1 MLSGD
6 EIIKEVENG
15 NIIIK
20 PFDKKLVNPNSY
32 NMTLSDELLMY
43 TDDILDCAKENST
56 KVIKI
61 PEDGLILAPG
71 TLYIAK
77 TNEITKT
84 DKYVPSISGRSSIG
98 RIGLTVHTCAGLGTV
113 GYEGSWSLG
122 ITCVRPTKI
131 YPNMELC
138 QIYFFPIE
146 GKINKKYMG
155 RYQNKEDITPS
166 KSYEDFKNLKRA

>member
-1 MLSGD
+1 MLTGD

-20 PFDKKLVNPNSY
+20 PFNKILANPNSY
-32 NMTLSDELLMY
+32 NMTLSDELLVY
-43 TDDILDCAKENST
+43 TDDVLDCAKINNT
-56 KVIKI
+56 KKIKI
-61 PEDGLILAPG
+61 PKNGLILAPG

-84 DKYVPSISGRSSIG
+84 DKYVPQISGRSSIG
-98 RIGLTVHTCAGLGTV
+98 RIGLTVHTCASLGTV

-122 ITCVRPTKI
+122 LTCVRPTKV
-131 YPNMELC
+131 YPGMELC

-146 GKINKKYMG
+146 GKINKKYIG
-155 RYQNKEDITPS
+155 KYQSKKDITPS
-166 KSYEDFKNLKRA
+166 KSYEDFIN